1 MKSIKRRLLPM
12 ADDPLDDVAQE
23 KVGYPVK
30 TVRIVA
36 GMPDEDQIFD
46 DIEENEF
53 LTPPIDPHYR
63 NDLE

>member
-1 MKSIKRRLLPM
+1 M
-12 ADDPLDDVAQE
+12 AEDNLDDVAQE
-23 KVGYPVK
+23 KVEYPVK

-36 GMPDEDQIFD
+36 GMPDDDHIYE

-53 LTPPIDPHYR
+53 LTPPIKPHDR

>member
-1 MKSIKRRLLPM
+1 M
-12 ADDPLDDVAQE
+12 ADDPLDVVAQE

-36 GMPDEDQIFD
+36 GMPDDDHIFD

-53 LTPPIDPHYR
+53 LTPPIEPHYR